1 MERLS
6 RKDRRAIQ
14 AVRDRARR
22 ERGQPVE
29 FVCCGACDYLIRVY
43 LGEEGP
49 AKACPRC
56 GWNTHVM
63 GGSWAWRA
71 LANAI

>member
-1 MERLS
+1 MEHLS

-14 AVRDRARR
+14 AARDRIRR

-29 FVCCGACDYLIRVY
+29 FANCGACDYLIRVY
-43 LGEEGP
+43 LGEDGP

-56 GWNTHVM
+56 GWSNHMM

-71 LANAI
+71 LVKAI